1 MFSYSKG
8 KNPVDPTMTNSN
20 KTPEIDNTAKEYRIL
35 QIHRL
40 LAHSYYNM
48 GVIENCITHLLA
60 SLKLMDVLPA
70 EDGFENIFPPSA
82 IAFNTPALNC
92 KF

>member
-1 MFSYSKG
+1 
-8 KNPVDPTMTNSN
+8 MTNNN

-60 SLKLMDVLPA
+60 SLKLMDVLPP
-70 EDGFENIFPPSA
+70 EDGFETVFPPSA

-92 KF
+92 KFSFVSFL